1 MRGWRKKGAHRQG
14 LGRSRGGFSTKLL
27 ADTNAD
33 CWPLGLPI
41 TRGETHDAKVAVN
54 LTDSVPQRPLAR
66 LGDNRYDTDDIRYA
80 DWSRGKQSVIPT
92 KSSRKAQFAVD
103 HALHNRTERYFNK
116 IKSARCVASRY
127 NKMAVS
133 FMAFV
138 ETISIRYWLRFFNA
152 T

>member
-41 TRGETHDAKVAVN
+41 TRGEIHDAKVAVN

-66 LGDNRYDTDDIRYA
+66 LGTIA
-80 DWSRGKQSVIPT
+80 TTPMTSATQIGLVA
-92 KSSRKAQFAVD
+92 SSR
-103 HALHNRTERYFNK
+103 
-116 IKSARCVASRY
+116 
-127 NKMAVS
+127 
-133 FMAFV
+133 
-138 ETISIRYWLRFFNA
+138 
-152 T
+152 